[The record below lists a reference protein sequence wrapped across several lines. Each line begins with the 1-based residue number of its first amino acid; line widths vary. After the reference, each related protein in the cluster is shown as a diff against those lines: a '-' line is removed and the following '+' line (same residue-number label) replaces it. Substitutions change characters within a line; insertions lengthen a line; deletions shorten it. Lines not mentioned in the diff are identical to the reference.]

1 LEKRFSESCVRN
13 TAPILQV
20 LESVLGHRR
29 RILEI
34 GSGTGQHSV
43 AFTQQLP
50 QLVWQATDRP
60 GFLDS
65 VRAWHEEAAIP
76 SILPS
81 LELDLLDKASW
92 PVHRYDLIFAVNVI
106 HIAPWAATAALFEL
120 ASQALESDGLVFL
133 YGPFRFPDRP
143 MEASNEAFDL
153 HLRNGN
159 SESGIRHFDKIE
171 ACARDQGFV
180 LAGQQSMPANNHC
193 LWWGRSD
200 SVNV

>member
-20 LESVLGHRR
+20 LESVLGQRR
-29 RILEI
+29 RVLEI

-43 AFTQQLP
+43 AFSQQLP

-60 GFLDS
+60 GFLES
-65 VRAWHEEAAIP
+65 IRAWHEEAALAGSVP
-76 SILPS
+76 P

-92 PVHRYDLIFAVNVI
+92 PTQRYDLLFAVNVI

-120 ASQALESDGLVFL
+120 ANQTLEADGLVFL

-143 MEASNEAFDL
+143 LEDSNEAFDR

-159 SESGIRHFDKIE
+159 PESGIRRFDKIE
-171 ACARDQGFV
+171 VCAQDCGFV
-180 LAGQQSMPANNHC
+180 LVGRQPMPANKICSPLESSGN
-193 LWWGRSD
+193 
-200 SVNV
+200 